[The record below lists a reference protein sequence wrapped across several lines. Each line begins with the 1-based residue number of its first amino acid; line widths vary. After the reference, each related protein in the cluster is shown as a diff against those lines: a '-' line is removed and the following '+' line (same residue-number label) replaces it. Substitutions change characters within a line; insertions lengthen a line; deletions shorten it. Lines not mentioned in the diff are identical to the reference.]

1 MQEQKIWHAG
11 VLGMTLNVD
20 EGRITIFRS
29 TLETLGW
36 PSHYRFLYNP
46 QMNQIAVQ
54 VCSAADAGA
63 HRVGK
68 LNEFSSCEIKC
79 VAFVRMVYEPHVLEI
94 LHERERKALICFSAL
109 ERQEEK
115 LSAEKAEIVKQR
127 VALYE
132 QYADGNMSK
141 EEFIR
146 QRDAYRVQED
156 EKMEQIQRLR
166 TEKNQAFQP
175 VKRDTDHL
183 QTVMSTVEEAGDVMY
198 LSQNVVETFID
209 RIEVFNDEHVKIHFT
224 FENVLAD
231 YAE

>member
-68 LNEFSSCEIKC
+68 LNEFSSCELGNACISQLTAAYNTYYHNAKEMIAMITATLILLLIIILCIFSFVLYSC
-79 VAFVRMVYEPHVLEI
+79 VKVSAMAERKLE
-94 LHERERKALICFSAL
+94 ERENEDKI
-109 ERQEEK
+109 EK
-115 LSAEKAEIVKQR
+115 
-127 VALYE
+127 
-132 QYADGNMSK
+132 
-141 EEFIR
+141 
-146 QRDAYRVQED
+146 
-156 EKMEQIQRLR
+156 
-166 TEKNQAFQP
+166 
-175 VKRDTDHL
+175 
-183 QTVMSTVEEAGDVMY
+183 
-198 LSQNVVETFID
+198 
-209 RIEVFNDEHVKIHFT
+209 
-224 FENVLAD
+224 
-231 YAE
+231 